1 MASTSIRLRA
11 EVTGRVQGVGFRQ
24 FAQREAIALGVS
36 GYVRNRPDGSVEVV
50 AEGLRETLEVLLDHL
65 RLGPRSARVA
75 AIDVDWMPATGEY
88 RYFNVRF

>member
-1 MASTSIRLRA
+1 MAPTSIRLRA

-50 AEGLRETLEVLLDHL
+50 TEGQREILEVFVDRL
-65 RLGPRSARVA
+65 RLGPRSARVSA
-75 AIDVDWMPATGEY
+75 VDVNWTLATGEF
-88 RYFNVRF
+88 RYFDVRF